1 MNCNSILVSVGKIK
15 KVFGGNFIM
24 AKVNDEAKMRLLNEA
39 FGAENYLAT
48 AYAVTNPGYNVFSMF
63 GLLGVL
69 VGEMVDKTGF
79 KTRHNAYVGVT
90 TTGVNVVI
98 LDGLNN
104 NKIKY
109 AEKFNFT
116 ELEKV
121 VALDKKTF
129 ASLHMEKGGKKYT
142 LQMAKKILGA
152 KLATQKEDASA
163 VVAKVNELTSATN
176 VA

>member
-79 KTRHNAYVGVT
+79 KTRHNAYLGVT

-109 AEKFNFT
+109 SEKFNFA

-163 VVAKVNELTSATN
+163 VVSKINELTSAAS

>member
-1 MNCNSILVSVGKIK
+1 MNCNSILFSVGKIK

-79 KTRHNAYVGVT
+79 KTRHNAYLGVT

-109 AEKFNFT
+109 SEKFNFA

-163 VVAKVNELTSATN
+163 VVAKINELTSAAS